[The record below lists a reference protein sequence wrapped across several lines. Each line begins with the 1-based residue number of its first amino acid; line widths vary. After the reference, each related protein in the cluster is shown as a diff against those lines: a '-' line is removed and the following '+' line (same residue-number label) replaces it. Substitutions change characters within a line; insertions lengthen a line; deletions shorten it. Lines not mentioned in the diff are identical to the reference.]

1 MKCEQI
7 QTLIEDCV
15 DGVLDQKSASVVNSH
30 RASCATCENL
40 YQELSREQEIYARYN
55 RDVEVTPALWASI
68 ETRINQERASRPAG
82 FASRLRELLASM
94 FAYRSAARLSP
105 AFAAALV
112 LVAIALTVGVM
123 SYLNSG
129 GRETIVAGVAGGNS
143 NTSIPR
149 VEDKNEDKKAVP
161 PSPAPDSAKD
171 QGTLGSNRAEGTG
184 RAVTPPRGIKTAAPQ
199 KHVVSNAAL
208 TPAQLVREAE
218 QKYLTAIAMLSRDV
232 NRQRTQLDPIL
243 LARFDASLS
252 EIDRTIKET
261 RRVVRENPG
270 DPIAL
275 QYLLAA
281 YSKKVE
287 VLRGMTTD

>member
-7 QTLIEDCV
+7 QTLIEDYL

-30 RASCATCENL
+30 KASCATCEGF
-40 YQELSREQEIYARYN
+40 YQDLSREQEIYARYN
-55 RDVEVTPALWASI
+55 RDVDVTPALWASI
-68 ETRINQERASRPAG
+68 ETRIKQERGARPAG
-82 FASRLRELLASM
+82 FASRLREQLAGM
-94 FAYRSAARLSP
+94 IAGPRLSP

-112 LVAIALTVGVM
+112 LIAIGLTVGVM
-123 SYLNSG
+123 TYLNSR

-143 NTSIPR
+143 NTSTQG
-149 VEDKNEDKKAVP
+149 VDDKNEEKNSVKVVS
-161 PSPAPDSAKD
+161 PSPAPDPVKE
-171 QGTLGSNRAEGTG
+171 QGTLAGNRDD
-184 RAVTPPRGIKTAAPQ
+184 RAATPPKGNRIVAPQ
-199 KHVVSNAAL
+199 KRVVSTAAL

-218 QKYLTAIAMLSRDV
+218 QKYLTAIGMLSRDV
-232 NRQRTQLDPIL
+232 NRQRSQLDPIL

-261 RRVVRENPG
+261 RRVVRGNPG